1 MLHSFPRALP
11 FLNPSKTFGR
21 LIHTRKR
28 VDPTMISDQISLA
41 DFFRFTRGR
50 FLSDEPHHISQTTV
64 KFKLDELERL
74 AVDSAATHS
83 KGPLECVK
91 IEKLP
96 DGMHNKAIRFTMN
109 NGVQVVGKIPNPNA
123 GKAHFT
129 TASEVATMDFLRN
142 VLKIPIPH
150 VLAWSST
157 SKNDVGAEYI
167 LMENVPGVPLSKLWD
182 QLEVG
187 AKFRIVQSI
196 ATYQEMWLNISFSHY
211 GSL

>member
-1 MLHSFPRALP
+1 
-11 FLNPSKTFGR
+11 
-21 LIHTRKR
+21 
-28 VDPTMISDQISLA
+28 
-41 DFFRFTRGR
+41 
-50 FLSDEPHHISQTTV
+50 
-64 KFKLDELERL
+64 
-74 AVDSAATHS
+74 
-83 KGPLECVK
+83 
-91 IEKLP
+91 
-96 DGMHNKAIRFTMN
+96 
-109 NGVQVVGKIPNPNA
+109 
-123 GKAHFT
+123 
-129 TASEVATMDFLRN
+129 

-211 GSL
+211 GSLYYKHDIGSTSPSLEYTVKSGENIADDRFTIGPSVSRQNSDDGRLMMDFNRGPCKFSYCSQS